1 MCLLL
6 RNLATWQRWWPV
18 GSVPSSFVV
27 PPQKKK
33 FFQLSLKDSR
43 TWIHYSSYTL
53 SLKMPKFTGLC
64 SNSPVRVGEVLV
76 RANGILIP
84 GSSQSPWCHSIP
96 GCRIKKTNN
105 WTEPNK
111 NKRNICSSF
120 GQRDASVYCLISSHF
135 QWSEKKRFI
144 PSCVFVRTS
153 TINHGNLEN
162 SSQKRTWKCHSRA
175 HVLFSWCQYISFA
188 L

>member
-1 MCLLL
+1 MTC
-6 RNLATWQRWWPV
+6 RFR
-18 GSVPSSFVV
+18 SVVICCSPSK
-27 PPQKKK
+27 KKK

-53 SLKMPKFTGLC
+53 SLKMPEFTVLC

-111 NKRNICSSF
+111 ITKDR
-120 GQRDASVYCLISSHF
+120 QLVWTTRRQCLLLNF
-135 QWSEKKRFI
+135 LAFPMKWKNWFI

-162 SSQKRTWKCHSRA
+162 GSQKRTWKCHSRA
-175 HVLFSWCQYISFA
+175 HVLFSWYQYISFA